1 MDPRSTI
8 HESSAMPSTTPFIR
22 KHAVSTYFALTV
34 AISWGGVI
42 LAISGSEGAAG
53 TSPTGDPRF
62 VYAFLAMLA
71 GPSIAGILL
80 TILVDG
86 KQGLREFVSRAFR
99 YRVAA
104 RWFAFAL
111 LAAPVLWL
119 ATSFAMSLTSSEFLP
134 GIFTS
139 DNKLG
144 RVQVGLAV
152 ALGAGIFEELGWT
165 GFAIPRLR
173 RRHGVFGTGVIV
185 GVLWGAWHLLT
196 NVFWVGPVSAGDL
209 TLSVFL
215 PVSAL
220 GALVGYLV
228 AFRVLMVWVY
238 DRTSSLLVAML
249 MHVSLTAS
257 VLILDPE
264 RITGTALL
272 LYSFALAAVTWITA
286 AVITVGTRRQSR
298 RRAVARAA

>member
-1 MDPRSTI
+1 MT
-8 HESSAMPSTTPFIR
+8 STTPFIR
-22 KHAVSTYFALTV
+22 KHAVSTYFALTF

-42 LAISGSEGAAG
+42 LAISGSGGAAG
-53 TSPTGDPRF
+53 TSPGSDPQF

-80 TILVDG
+80 TFLIDG
-86 KQGLREFVSRAFR
+86 KHGLRELVSRAFTW
-99 YRVAA
+99 RVAA
-104 RWFAFAL
+104 RWYAFAL
-111 LAAPVLWL
+111 LAAPLLWL

-139 DNKLG
+139 TNKLG

-173 RRHGVFGTGVIV
+173 RRHGVFVTGLIV

-196 NVFWVGPVSAGDL
+196 NVFWVSRVSAGDL
-209 TLSVFL
+209 ALSVFL
-215 PVSAL
+215 PLSAL
-220 GALVGYLV
+220 GAFVGYLA

-272 LYSFALAAVTWITA
+272 MYSFALAAVTWITA
-286 AVITVGTRRQSR
+286 AVVTVGMR
-298 RRAVARAA
+298 RRPSRHFVERAA

>member
-1 MDPRSTI
+1 MT
-8 HESSAMPSTTPFIR
+8 STTPFIR
-22 KHAVSTYFALTV
+22 KHAVSTYFALTF

-42 LAISGSEGAAG
+42 LAISGSAGAAG
-53 TSPTGDPRF
+53 TSPGSDPRF

-80 TILVDG
+80 TFLVDR
-86 KQGLREFVSRAFR
+86 KHGLREFVSRAFR
-99 YRVAA
+99 CRVAA
-104 RWFAFAL
+104 RWYAFAL
-111 LAAPVLWL
+111 LAAPLLWL

-139 DNKLG
+139 ANKLS

-173 RRHGVFGTGVIV
+173 RRHGVFVTGLIV

-196 NVFWVGPVSAGDL
+196 NVFWVSRASAGDL
-209 TLSVFL
+209 ALSVFL

-220 GALVGYLV
+220 GALVGYLA

-272 LYSFALAAVTWITA
+272 MYSFALAAVTWITA
-286 AVITVGTRRQSR
+286 AVITVGMRRQSR
-298 RRAVARAA
+298 RRFVERAA